1 MMMMT
6 NNIEEEV
13 INLVEQYGY
22 KVRVLY
28 DNSLLVTSKYS
39 EWYVINKGNYYLL
52 RHYSNNSKKIRF
64 HIQKNRGNQKL
75 KFDNLYKV
83 FKYIYNHDRADI
95 IKKNRVP
102 YRIERLFYLIEKAK

>member
-1 MMMMT
+1 MGAK

-52 RHYSNNSKKIRF
+52 RHYSNNSEKIRF

-75 KFDNLYKV
+75 KFDSLHKV

-102 YRIERLFYLIEKAK
+102 YRIERLFHLIEKVK